1 MIPRTLLFGFLLHAI
16 AHSQEIPR
24 AVQIVEPPATTR
36 LEGQN
41 RVLSSTRQF
50 RVLGGTAEDRGSVAR
65 LAEEAKE
72 ELLRLTE
79 ERDEWKAPVTITLHG
94 KFGDP
99 SPPRASAMDIL
110 VSEIG
115 FDLRLDYHLSRGIED
130 PERLKHAVTAALVFE
145 RSVRAL
151 PARESEIRF
160 SVPPWLV
167 DGLREANAWR
177 LDRSDRR
184 LYGALF
190 RTGGLFKLDE
200 IFSLDQARH
209 DEMDAASAAAFRVSS
224 GALAMALLQQPQG
237 KDGFRAFLSEVAAF
251 QGEMPSLLRR
261 HFPELNLSETSLSKW
276 WALQM
281 ANIGGQNLLS
291 DTHSIAE
298 TEIRLG
304 EALRL
309 DFRTPEGMIEQKELA
324 AWPELAALP
333 DAERAKAVRLAQ
345 DALIRLSYRCFP
357 SYRPILSEYQ
367 ILLTAIAANKTGDV
381 PARLAALGERR
392 AIMNAK
398 ALRARDYM
406 DYFEISRAREI
417 SGAFDDYMRLKDR
430 LKHRPHRR
438 DDELSKYLDR
448 MDAIFH
454 RSDNRPNS
462 YSSSA
467 NAPPLPNPW
476 QAPER

>member
-1 MIPRTLLFGFLLHAI
+1 MIPRTLFFGFLLHAI

-24 AVQIVEPPATTR
+24 AVQIAEPPATAR

-50 RVLGGTAEDRGSVAR
+50 RVLGGTAEERGSVAR
-65 LAEEAKE
+65 LAEEAKA

-79 ERDEWKAPVTITLHG
+79 EKDGWKAPVTITLHG
-94 KFGDP
+94 KYGDP

-110 VSEIG
+110 VSEVG
-115 FDLRLDYHLSRGIED
+115 FDLRLDYHLSRGLVD
-130 PERLKHAVTAALVFE
+130 PEHLKHAVTAALVFE
-145 RSVRAL
+145 RSVREL

-167 DGLREANAWR
+167 VGLREANAWR

-184 LYGALF
+184 LYAALF
-190 RTGGLFKLDE
+190 KTGGLFKLDE
-200 IFSLDQARH
+200 IFSLDPARH
-209 DEMDAASAAAFRVSS
+209 EEMDAASAAAFRISS

-291 DTHSIAE
+291 DIHSIAE
-298 TEIRLG
+298 TESRLG

-309 DFRTPEGMIEQKELA
+309 DFRSPEGIIEQKELA
-324 AWPELAALP
+324 AWPELAALS
-333 DAERAKAVRLAQ
+333 DAERTKAVRLAQ

-367 ILLTAIAANKTGDV
+367 TLLTAIATNNTVDIS
-381 PARLAALGERR
+381 ARLAALGERR
-392 AIMNAK
+392 AIMNTK
-398 ALRARDYM
+398 SLRARDYL
-406 DYFEISRAREI
+406 DYFEISRAREL
-417 SGAFDDYMRLKDR
+417 SGAFDDYMRLRDR
-430 LKHRPHRR
+430 LNHPPHRR
-438 DDELSKYLDR
+438 GDELSKYLDR
-448 MDAIFH
+448 MDAIFD
-454 RSDNRPNS
+454 RGGGRPM
-462 YSSSA
+462 SSST
-467 NAPPLPNPW
+467 NVPLLSNPW

>member
-1 MIPRTLLFGFLLHAI
+1 
-16 AHSQEIPR
+16 
-24 AVQIVEPPATTR
+24 V
-36 LEGQN
+36 
-41 RVLSSTRQF
+41 
-50 RVLGGTAEDRGSVAR
+50 
-65 LAEEAKE
+65 
-72 ELLRLTE
+72 
-79 ERDEWKAPVTITLHG
+79 
-94 KFGDP
+94 
-99 SPPRASAMDIL
+99 
-110 VSEIG
+110 
-115 FDLRLDYHLSRGIED
+115 
-130 PERLKHAVTAALVFE
+130 
-145 RSVRAL
+145 
-151 PARESEIRF
+151 
-160 SVPPWLV
+160 
-167 DGLREANAWR
+167 
-177 LDRSDRR
+177 
-184 LYGALF
+184 LF
-190 RTGGLFKLDE
+190 R
-200 IFSLDQARH
+200 S
-209 DEMDAASAAAFRVSS
+209 
-224 GALAMALLQQPQG
+224 
-237 KDGFRAFLSEVAAF
+237 
-251 QGEMPSLLRR
+251 
-261 HFPELNLSETSLSKW
+261 
-276 WALQM
+276 
-281 ANIGGQNLLS
+281 
-291 DTHSIAE
+291 
-298 TEIRLG
+298 LG

-309 DFRTPEGMIEQKELA
+309 DLRTPEGMIEQKELA